1 MSDWPLRILRAGEA
15 IKEGELALRPLAFD
29 QLASFAKDNHLEAFK
44 AFHRSAQLI
53 AGSDRELRAAL
64 PTPHLLKRV
73 CEKALAAKI
82 TTKEEARSF
91 FESHFVLHRFEDK
104 NSQQRPF
111 FTGYYEPVV
120 QGSLTRTDDFTEP
133 VLARPDDLEAVQPY
147 LKRAEIDAL
156 GVKRFTPLVWLRDA
170 IEVFMIQVQGSAAVE
185 LADGRRLR
193 LTYAGR
199 NGAPYTSIGRILI
212 EQGEIA
218 PADMSLARL
227 KQWVRD
233 KGQKLGE
240 PGRALLHRNQS
251 YVFFTLDQSADR
263 ALGPIGGG
271 GVPLTPLRSVAM
283 DRTLWPYGLP
293 VFVDGEIPDAQG
305 ALQKFSRLMIG
316 QDTGS
321 AILGPAR
328 LDLFIGSGDEA
339 GARAGNIRHSSPLY
353 ILLPKIE
360 Q

>member
-1 MSDWPLRILRAGEA
+1 MSDWPLRILRAEEA
-15 IKEGELALRPLAFD
+15 IKDGELALRPLAFD
-29 QLASFAKDNHLEAFK
+29 QLASFAKDDHLEAFK

-53 AGSDRELRAAL
+53 AGGDRELRAAL
-64 PTPHLLKRV
+64 PTPPILKRV
-73 CEKALAAKI
+73 CEKALAATI
-82 TTKEEARSF
+82 TTKEEARRF
-91 FESHFVLHRFEDK
+91 FESQFALYHFEEK

-120 QGSLTRTDDFTEP
+120 QGSLTRTDEFTEP
-133 VLARPDDLEAVQPY
+133 VLSRPDDLETLQPY

-156 GVKRFTPLVWLRDA
+156 GVKRFMPLVWLRDA

-233 KGQKLGE
+233 HGQAFGDK
-240 PGRALLHRNQS
+240 GRALLHRNES
-251 YVFFTLDQSADR
+251 YVFFTMDDTADR

-293 VFVDGEIPDAQG
+293 VFVDGEIPDG
-305 ALQKFSRLMIG
+305 AGVLQPFSRLMIG

-339 GARAGNIRHSSPLY
+339 GARAGNIRHTAPLY
-353 ILLPKIE
+353 ILLPKPE

>member
-15 IKEGELALRPLAFD
+15 IGEGEVALRPLAFA
-29 QLASFAKDNHLEAFK
+29 QLPAFALDDHLEAFQS
-44 AFHRSAQLI
+44 FLRSARFLSI
-53 AGSDRELRAAL
+53 SDRSLRLAL
-64 PTPHLLKRV
+64 PTPAALKHV
-73 CEKALAAKI
+73 CEKALAAKV
-82 TTKEEARSF
+82 TTREEARRF
-91 FESHFVLHRFEDK
+91 FEDAFTLYRFEDN
-104 NSQQRPF
+104 NSPQRPF

-120 QGSLTRTDDFTEP
+120 KGSLTRTHEFTEP
-133 VLARPDDLEAVQPY
+133 VLARPADLETLQPY
-147 LKRAEIDAL
+147 LTRAQIDEA
-156 GVKRFTPLVWLRDA
+156 GVTRFTPLVWLRDA
-170 IEVFMIQVQGSAAVE
+170 IEVFMIQVQGSAAVD
-185 LADGRRLR
+185 LSDGRRLR

-212 EQGEIA
+212 ERGEIA

-227 KQWVRD
+227 KKWVRD
-233 KGQKLGE
+233 KGQGLGE
-240 PGRALLHRNQS
+240 EGRALLHHNQS
-251 YVFFTLDQSADR
+251 YVFFTMDDTADR
-263 ALGPIGGG
+263 ALGPIGGA

-293 VFVDGEIPDAQG
+293 IFVNGEIPDTQG
-305 ALQKFSRLMIG
+305 ALQPFSRLMIG

-353 ILLPKIE
+353 ILLPKPE